1 MEKELYHT
9 FSEGERKAEVFKTVK
24 GFEVELYEKDD
35 WSATRKVHG
44 HSETYAENTA
54 ENWVQGIFDLEPPVK
69 EGSFYGYRQRSDN
82 YYEGD
87 D

>member
-44 HSETYAENTA
+44 HSET
-54 ENWVQGIFDLEPPVK
+54 
-69 EGSFYGYRQRSDN
+69 
-82 YYEGD
+82 
-87 D
+87 